1 MNWLK
6 VNNKFYVNIFV
17 DLFEYDNYDRGF
29 YNVYSLNEVFEVEL
43 YIAIFV
49 NKIILIVNI

>member
-17 DLFEYDNYDRGF
+17 DLFEYDYYDRGF

-43 YIAIFV
+43 YIVFFV

>member
-17 DLFEYDNYDRGF
+17 DLFEYDYYDIGF

-43 YIAIFV
+43 YIVIFV